1 MIHPNGEESEDAGG
15 IGGAG
20 ARDAGVEPAGGL
32 RRPEQVAGHQRAFQ
46 GPEQVVGTSGLSKG
60 VMGCNILGKCDAGDK
75 TGLAKVFN
83 FNFGHG

>member
-46 GPEQVVGTSGLSKG
+46 GPEQV
-60 VMGCNILGKCDAGDK
+60 AGHQR
-75 TGLAKVFN
+75 AF
-83 FNFGHG
+83 